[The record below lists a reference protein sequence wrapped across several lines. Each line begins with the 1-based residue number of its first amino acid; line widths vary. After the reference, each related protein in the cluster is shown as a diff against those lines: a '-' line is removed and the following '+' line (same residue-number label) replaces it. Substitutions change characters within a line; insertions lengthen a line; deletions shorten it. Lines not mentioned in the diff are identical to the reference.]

1 MSAAV
6 SYCRFYVSC
15 AHAMRQGDASAA
27 FGVLV
32 TILLCAAVARAYR
45 AEYLFGCVLG
55 MTFVFDAVLPCIVF
69 VVIATL
75 SAVAHFMLWPAL
87 L

>member
-1 MSAAV
+1 
-6 SYCRFYVSC
+6 
-15 AHAMRQGDASAA
+15 MRQGDASAA

-32 TILLCAAVARAYR
+32 TILLCAVVARAYR

-55 MTFVFDAVLPCIVF
+55 MTFVFGAMLPCIVF

-87 L
+87 LWGVGKVRVRQPQV